1 MTDKHLQP
9 AAPSRRSNIRRARH
23 CGMLLSR
30 NIAPA
35 ALWCVLVMSSLVR
48 AAESDER
55 RAMSDERAGVS
66 PLPISNQQ
74 SAISNSAPPAQ
85 PLDADLATQA
95 YVVIENWVARAAV
108 PDQPLAIRASDV
120 SGLAVTLRF
129 QGLTIGFGSAMLD
142 DPLSP
147 LADPQPTDIMALARR
162 AVQAAFDDAQSNLT
176 QLAVN
181 RQAGPMPKNLPA
193 LAPLLQLDLQ
203 IAKVPQRIAL
213 DSLADLPARITLDA
227 HGLALRDVA
236 SNRWTLQF
244 PGQSLAA
251 NLSLQAQLNRL
262 LAGLNMNPTQ
272 LPTIGTP
279 QGPQL
284 HRFDVVQ
291 IVRINADQPPLSLH
305 RGQVVLPPRALDM
318 QAITD
323 WSGQWADQLI
333 SRLDDEGRFVGTY
346 EPSLNQ
352 CDPTQAPP
360 ADAALACYALAA
372 YNRSPQA
379 DPQRAIAAAHAAQ
392 RGLTRLLID
401 LGASTAVTQAAPTLI
416 PTTQDSALTLLAL
429 LECPGNSSFKSQRD
443 RLASWLMASF
453 TPDKGF
459 RGTPHIQSTFAT
471 PPVQAAAALAL
482 VRMYDQTRE
491 PRYLQTA
498 KAALSLLWTDAIKRR
513 TDALMPWAALAEYE
527 LAKLGEPTP
536 GLLLAQ
542 TACQSLWQQQI
553 QPNDPSSSSSTS
565 GGGGSADIIGG
576 FRTPGQLFDEPT
588 WLSAGPLVAL
598 ADALPVKNF
607 INDEDRPAWIVNVSL
622 GLRFCAQ
629 LTMTRQSA
637 YYVQNRQR
645 AVGAVRNS
653 CYDNRQPTAATAY
666 ALLAASE
673 FQKSLSAMAKTKQP
687 RLK

>member
-1 MTDKHLQP
+1 MPDKYLRSVALSCFP
-9 AAPSRRSNIRRARH
+9 LVRRDRH
-23 CGMLLSR
+23 CGMLRSR
-30 NIAPA
+30 NIARIA
-35 ALWCVLVMSSLVR
+35 AWCVLVMSSLVGT
-48 AAESDER
+48 AAAPGSDER
-55 RAMSDERAGVS
+55 IANSQQPTAN
-66 PLPISNQQ
+66 SNPQ
-74 SAISNSAPPAQ
+74 SAIRNSSTPAQ

-129 QGLTIGFGSAMLD
+129 QGLTIGFGSAFLD

-162 AVQAAFDDAQSNLT
+162 AVQAAFDDAQSNIT
-176 QLAVN
+176 QLAAN
-181 RQAGPMPKNLPA
+181 RQTGAMPKNLAA

-227 HGLALRDVA
+227 HGLALRDVNGPA
-236 SNRWTLQF
+236 AGNFRGWTMQF

-262 LAGLNMNPTQ
+262 LAGLNMNPTRF
-272 LPTIGTP
+272 PTIGTP
-279 QGPQL
+279 QGPRL
-284 HRFDVVQ
+284 YRFDVVQ
-291 IVRINADQPPLSLH
+291 IVRIRAADPPLSLH

-318 QAITD
+318 QAIAD

-333 SRLDDEGRFVGTY
+333 GRLDDEGRFVGTY

-352 CDPTQAPP
+352 CDPAQAPP

-379 DPQRAIAAAHAAQ
+379 DPQRARAAADAAQ

-416 PTTQDSALTLLAL
+416 PTTQDSAMTLLAL

-459 RGTPHIQSTFAT
+459 RGTPNIQSTFAT

-498 KAALSLLWTDAIKRR
+498 KASLSLLWADAVKRR
-513 TDALMPWAALAEYE
+513 TDALIPWAALAEYE
-527 LAKLGEPTP
+527 LAQLGEPTP

-542 TACQSLWQQQI
+542 SACQSLWQQQI
-553 QPNDPSSSSSTS
+553 QPDDPQASSSTS
-565 GGGGSADIIGG
+565 GVIGG
-576 FRTPGQLFDEPT
+576 FRTPGQLIDEPT
-588 WLSAGPLVAL
+588 WLSAGPLIAL
-598 ADALPVKNF
+598 AGALPVKNF
-607 INDEDRPAWIVNVSL
+607 INDDDRPAWIVNVSL

-629 LTMTRQSA
+629 LTMTQQSA
-637 YYVQNRQR
+637 YYVQNRKR

-666 ALLAASE
+666 ALLAAAE
-673 FQKSLSAMAKTKQP
+673 FQKALSAMAQTK
-687 RLK
+687 